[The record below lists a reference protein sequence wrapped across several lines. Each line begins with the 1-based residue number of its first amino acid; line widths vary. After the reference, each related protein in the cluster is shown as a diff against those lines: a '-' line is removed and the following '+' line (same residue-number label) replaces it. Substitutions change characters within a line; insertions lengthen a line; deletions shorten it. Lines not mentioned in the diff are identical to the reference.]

1 MTSVRARWLLGAAA
15 AAAALAGFWLA
26 AQLDRAGP
34 RLASGTWLPQPKVVQ
49 DFTLTDTAGR
59 RFTRRELAGTPT
71 LVFFGFT
78 HCPDVCPTTLL
89 KLAQIRRRTAGTPPR
104 VLFISV
110 DPQRDTPPLLG
121 TYVHAFDPAFQ
132 GLTGEPQV
140 IARLA
145 ANFGVAVNRVEL
157 PGGDYTMDH
166 SAVVFLLDD
175 AARIRAIFTPPFEV
189 AACAADLTRAAP
201 YLGSAR
207 ARTAT

>member
-1 MTSVRARWLLGAAA
+1 MTSIRARWLFLAAA
-15 AAAALAGFWLA
+15 VFAGAGGFWLA
-26 AQLDRAGP
+26 HQLDRGSP
-34 RLASGTWLPQPKVVQ
+34 QLASGTWLPQSKPVI
-49 DFTLTDTAGR
+49 DFELTDTSGQA
-59 RFTRRELAGTPT
+59 FTRRDLTGAPT

-78 HCPDVCPTTLL
+78 HCPDVCPTTLV
-89 KLAQIRRRTAGTPPR
+89 KLAQVHRRAAIAGLR

-121 TYVHAFDPAFQ
+121 QYLRAFDPQFR
-132 GLTGEPQV
+132 GLTGDPRT

-175 AARIRAIFTPPFEV
+175 SAHIVAIFTPPFDV
-189 AACAADLTRAAP
+189 AALSTDLARAAP
-201 YLGSAR
+201 SLGTQAR
-207 ARTAT
+207 DAT

>member
-1 MTSVRARWLLGAAA
+1 MTSKRARWLLALAAVC
-15 AAAALAGFWLA
+15 AALAGFWLA
-26 AQLDRAGP
+26 HQLDRGSP
-34 RLASGTWLPQPKVVQ
+34 QLASGTWLPQSKPVI
-49 DFTLTDTAGR
+49 DFELTDTSGQA
-59 RFTRRELAGTPT
+59 FTRRDLTGAPT

-78 HCPDVCPTTLL
+78 HCPDVCPTTLV
-89 KLAQIRRRTAGTPPR
+89 KLAQVHRRAAIAGLR

-121 TYVHAFDPAFQ
+121 QYLRAFDPQFR
-132 GLTGEPQV
+132 GLTGDPRT

-175 AARIRAIFTPPFEV
+175 SAHIVAIFTPPFDV
-189 AACAADLTRAAP
+189 AALSTDLARAAP
-201 YLGSAR
+201 SLGTQAR
-207 ARTAT
+207 DAT